1 MANIANGPAPDDR
14 SLIYQ
19 LEGRPRLR
27 IAFPLGLQHVL
38 AMFIGNLAP
47 VLVLAGVM
55 SNATGMPII
64 TPEQRMLMVQ
74 CCMFASGL
82 TTMLQLYPL
91 KLGPIQIGAGLPIV
105 MGTAFA
111 FVPTMRSLG
120 AEFGINVVIGSIIVG
135 SFVEVIMGL
144 FIKPLKKF
152 FPPLVIGAVL
162 ITIGLHLLPVGVQYF
177 AGGAAAEANAIIQ
190 TNLIAQGKEVP
201 ANVAAMASQYASWQN
216 LLIGGTV
223 FLIIVCLQRFAKG
236 MLKISA
242 ILIGIIAGY
251 VLAIILG
258 QVNFTQV
265 VNAKVVSVP
274 IPFVIR
280 PEFNIQAIL
289 AMAAVYVVS
298 GLETMGN
305 INGIT
310 IAGFDREATIKETSG
325 AVIADAVGSLIAA
338 SFNTLPNTAF
348 GQNAGIVAMTKVV
361 NKFCIFTGALVLILA
376 GFSPK
381 IGAVFSVMPSSVL
394 GGAVITVFA
403 MIMLNGIRLCAKA
416 GFTDRNLLILAI
428 TFGVGYAVG
437 ENKTLVANLP
447 TVLQYIFR
455 DNIVSVCLFSMV
467 LNLIFPIPAEE
478 REKLQ
483 KAHDEEAAKELKQG

>member
-1 MANIANGPAPDDR
+1 MSTGTDDR

-27 IAFPLGLQHVL
+27 VAFPLGLQHVL
-38 AMFIGNLAP
+38 SMFIGNLAP

-55 SNATGMPII
+55 SKTTGQPII

-82 TTMLQLYPL
+82 TTMLQLYPI

-111 FVPTMRSLG
+111 FVPTMRNLG
-120 AEFGINVVIGSIIVG
+120 AEFGINVILGSIIAG
-135 SFVEVIMGL
+135 SLVEAVMGL
-144 FIKPLKKF
+144 FIKPLKRF

-177 AGGAAAEANAIIQ
+177 AGGAAAEANSILQ
-190 TNLIAQGKEVP
+190 SNLIAQGKEVP
-201 ANVAAMASQYASWQN
+201 ANVAALASQYASWQN

-223 FLIIVCLQRFAKG
+223 FVIIILLQRFGKG

-242 ILIGIIAGY
+242 ILVGIIAGY
-251 VLAIILG
+251 ILAIILG
-258 QVNFTQV
+258 QVNFGQV
-265 VNAKVVSVP
+265 AAAKLIAVP
-274 IPFVIR
+274 IPFAIKPV
-280 PEFNIQAIL
+280 FNVEAII
-289 AMAAVYVVS
+289 AMAAIYVVS

-310 IAGFDREATIKETSG
+310 IAGLDREATVKETSG
-325 AVIADAVGSLIAA
+325 AVIADAAGSLIAA
-338 SFNTLPNTAF
+338 TFNTLPNTAF

-361 NKFCIFTGALVLILA
+361 NKFCIFTGAAVLIVA
-376 GFSPK
+376 GFCPK

-394 GGAVITVFA
+394 GGAVVTVFA
-403 MIMLNGIRLCAKA
+403 MIMLNGIKLCAKA
-416 GFTDRNLLILAI
+416 GFSDRNLLILAI

-437 ENKTLVANLP
+437 DNKNLVANLP
-447 TVLQYIFR
+447 VFLQYIFK
-455 DNIVSVCLFSMV
+455 DTTVAVCVISVL
-467 LNLIFPIPAEE
+467 LNVIFPIPLEE
-478 REKLQ
+478 RVKLQ
-483 KAHDEEAAKELKQG
+483 KAQDAAAAEELKH